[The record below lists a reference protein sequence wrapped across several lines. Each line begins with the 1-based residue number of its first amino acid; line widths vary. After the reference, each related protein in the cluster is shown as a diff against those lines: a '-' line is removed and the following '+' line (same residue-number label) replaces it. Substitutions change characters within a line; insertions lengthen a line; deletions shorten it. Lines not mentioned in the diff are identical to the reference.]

1 MSDSATAASWS
12 LVLRSE
18 FVFLS
23 TLDERDGSPDTRVV
37 FNLRNARSEAFVAGA
52 AALPEGFTTWIATNT
67 SSRKVR
73 ELRADGRGCLYY
85 ADTANFEGLTLQ
97 GRFEEVLDDAIRG
110 AIWIEGWN
118 MFYPGGKDGGDF
130 SVFRF
135 QPLRARYYHGLHV
148 SEFDPARA
156 LK

>member
-1 MSDSATAASWS
+1 MSDSAVAASWS
-12 LVLRSE
+12 LVIRSE
-18 FVFLS
+18 LTFLS
-23 TLDERDGSPDTRVV
+23 TLDERDGSPDARLI
-37 FNLRNARSEAFVAGA
+37 FNLRKARSEAFAGGA
-52 AALPEGFTTWIATNT
+52 AALPDGFATWIATNT

-97 GRFEEVLDDAIRG
+97 GRFEEVLDEGIRA
-110 AIWIEGWN
+110 AIWIDGWN

-135 QPLRARYYHGLHV
+135 HPLRARHYHGLQV
-148 SEFDPARA
+148 AEFDPAQI

>member
-1 MSDSATAASWS
+1 MSDSAAASWS

-18 FVFLS
+18 FVVLS
-23 TLDERDGSPDTRVV
+23 TLDERDGSPDARLV
-37 FNLRNARSEAFVAGA
+37 FNLRKARREAFASGA
-52 AALPEGFTTWIATNT
+52 AALPDGFATWVATNT

-73 ELRADGRGCLYY
+73 ELRADGRACLYY

-97 GRFEEVLDDAIRG
+97 GRFEEVLDEAIRG
-110 AIWIEGWN
+110 SIWIDGWN

-148 SEFDPARA
+148 AEFDPSVV